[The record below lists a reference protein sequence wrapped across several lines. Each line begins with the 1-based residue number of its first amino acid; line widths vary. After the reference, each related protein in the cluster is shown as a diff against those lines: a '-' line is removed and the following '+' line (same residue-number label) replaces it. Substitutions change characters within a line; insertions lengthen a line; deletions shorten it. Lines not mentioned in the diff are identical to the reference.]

1 LSSTKIKIHWNGF
14 LEICCKAYPKEAC
27 AMLYAK
33 KPFSEEQ
40 EWFVY
45 PIKNVHPEPCNGWQ
59 PDNKEL
65 SKIKRQTDKEGL
77 VKIGNVHSH
86 PLPPVKDHQE
96 LSDDEDMCDMWKRYS
111 EPSDIDL
118 QFARKFNDII
128 RGILVVD
135 SEGVYEHGW
144 HDKFGN
150 MFEMFLIEEVDS
162 SQPLDVK
169 QEGGNGVPPTPKE
182 CGYPA

>member
-1 LSSTKIKIHWNGF
+1 
-14 LEICCKAYPKEAC
+14 
-27 AMLYAK
+27 MLYAK

-45 PIKNVHPEPCNGWQ
+45 PIKNIHPEPVNGWQ

-65 SKIKRQTDKEGL
+65 SKIKREADKREL

-86 PLPPVKDHQE
+86 GLPQIKNRVNVEIQE
-96 LSDDEDMCDMWKRYS
+96 YS
-111 EPSDIDL
+111 EPSDTDL
-118 QFARKFNDII
+118 QYAKRFNDII

-135 SEGVYEHGW
+135 SEGVYAHSW

-150 MFEMFLIEEVDS
+150 IIELFLIEEIE
-162 SQPLDVK
+162 K
-169 QEGGNGVPPTPKE
+169 K
-182 CGYPA
+182 C